1 MSKSPVSSHLGVGGT
16 KRRGGGAT
24 SRLRVTCS
32 EEGVS
37 GLKIRVRKHISR
49 ELNGV
54 VVTAPPCRC
63 ENKTAVDF
71 SLAEMKGSG
80 SDIDVDGWS

>member
-1 MSKSPVSSHLGVGGT
+1 M
-16 KRRGGGAT
+16 
-24 SRLRVTCS
+24 TCS
-32 EEGVS
+32 EEGVN